1 MKTIVDYINDRLL
14 SHTKIYLNE
23 SRGIFD
29 GCYDLA
35 IFLNEKITKAIS
47 KNKSYIEIDKKS
59 IEDVIKQ
66 KMFFEKI
73 SLLIDRT
80 SDIFTARYRLDNVN
94 LSDSGLLEDVC
105 IYIGVKEYSRYRE
118 NYVDILVHEL
128 THAFNNYN
136 LIIHGA
142 SSIYDMIKDIDYD
155 RMRDFHAN
163 NVPSIIRELRRS
175 LYILQPYEKNSFI
188 SQLIA
193 NVKEL
198 MEKGEI
204 EEKRNLTSSEIMDYI
219 RKTDIYKAYKDISI
233 LISLYKNGELTESE
247 IKSIEDEYNK
257 IYKTNNKKCKHIMHI
272 LEVLMNRTIYKIE
285 NDLPKHMI
293 RECKII
299 CVH

>member
-47 KNKSYIEIDKKS
+47 KNKSYIEIDKNS

-66 KMFFEKI
+66 EMFFEKI

-80 SDIFTARYRLDNVN
+80 SDIFTARYRLDHVN

-155 RMRDFHAN
+155 RMRDFHAH
-163 NVPSIIRELRRS
+163 NVPTIIKELRRS

-193 NVKEL
+193 NIKEL
-198 MEKGEI
+198 METGEI
-204 EEKRNLTSSEIMDYI
+204 KEKHNLTSSEIIDYI

>member
-94 LSDSGLLEDVC
+94 LSDSELLEDVC

-155 RMRDFHAN
+155 RMRDFHAH

-193 NVKEL
+193 NIKEL
-198 MEKGEI
+198 METGEI
-204 EEKRNLTSSEIMDYI
+204 KEKHNLTSSEIMDYI

-247 IKSIEDEYNK
+247 IKSIENEYNK

-272 LEVLMNRTIYKIE
+272 LEVLMNRAIYKIE
-285 NDLPKHMI
+285 NVLPKNMI

-299 CVH
+299 CVN

>member
-35 IFLNEKITKAIS
+35 IFLNEKITKAIY

-155 RMRDFHAN
+155 RMRDFHAH

-193 NVKEL
+193 NIKEL
-198 MEKGEI
+198 MENGEI
-204 EEKRNLTSSEIMDYI
+204 KEKHNLTSSEIMDYI

-233 LISLYKNGELTESE
+233 LISLYKNGELSENE

-272 LEVLMNRTIYKIE
+272 LEVLMNRAIYKIE
-285 NDLPKHMI
+285 NVLPKNMI

-299 CVH
+299 CVY

>member
-80 SDIFTARYRLDNVN
+80 SNIFTARYRLDNVN

-118 NYVDILVHEL
+118 NYIDILVHEL

-155 RMRDFHAN
+155 RMRDFHAH

-193 NVKEL
+193 NIKKL

-204 EEKRNLTSSEIMDYI
+204 KEKHNLTSSEIMDYI

-247 IKSIEDEYNK
+247 IKSIEGEYNK

-272 LEVLMNRTIYKIE
+272 LEVLMNRAIYKIE
-285 NDLPKHMI
+285 TVLPKHMI
-293 RECKII
+293 HECKIV
-299 CVH
+299 CVY

>member
-47 KNKSYIEIDKKS
+47 KNKNYIEIDKKS

-128 THAFNNYN
+128 THAFNKYN

-155 RMRDFHAN
+155 RMRDFHAH

-233 LISLYKNGELTESE
+233 LISLYKNDELTESE

-272 LEVLMNRTIYKIE
+272 LEVLMNRVIYKIE
-285 NDLPKHMI
+285 NVLPKNMI
-293 RECKII
+293 HECKII
-299 CVH
+299 CVY

>member
-155 RMRDFHAN
+155 RMRDFHAH
-163 NVPSIIRELRRS
+163 NVPSIIRELRSS

-193 NVKEL
+193 NIKEL
-198 MEKGEI
+198 METGEI
-204 EEKRNLTSSEIMDYI
+204 KEKHNLTSSEIMDYI

-233 LISLYKNGELTESE
+233 LISLYKNGELLESE

-272 LEVLMNRTIYKIE
+272 LEVLMNRAIYKIE
-285 NDLPKHMI
+285 NALPKNMI

-299 CVH
+299 CVN

>member
-105 IYIGVKEYSRYRE
+105 IYIGVKEYSRYIE

-155 RMRDFHAN
+155 RMRDFHAH

-193 NVKEL
+193 NIKEL
-198 MEKGEI
+198 MENGEI
-204 EEKRNLTSSEIMDYI
+204 KEKHNLTSSEIMDYI

-233 LISLYKNGELTESE
+233 LISLYKNGELSENE

-272 LEVLMNRTIYKIE
+272 LEVLMNRAIYKIE
-285 NDLPKHMI
+285 NVLPKNMI

-299 CVH
+299 CVY

>member
-14 SHTKIYLNE
+14 SHTKLYLNE

-35 IFLNEKITKAIS
+35 IFLNEQITKAIS

-66 KMFFEKI
+66 EMFFEKI

-142 SSIYDMIKDIDYD
+142 SSIYDMIKDIDYE
-155 RMRDFHAN
+155 RMRDFHAH

-193 NVKEL
+193 NIKEL
-198 MEKGEI
+198 METGKI
-204 EEKRNLTSSEIMDYI
+204 EEKHNLTSSEIMDYI

-257 IYKTNNKKCKHIMHI
+257 IYKTNNKKCKYIMHI
-272 LEVLMNRTIYKIE
+272 LEVLMNRAIYKIE
-285 NDLPKHMI
+285 NVLPKNMI

-299 CVH
+299 CVN

>member
-1 MKTIVDYINDRLL
+1 MKTIVDYINERLL

-35 IFLNEKITKAIS
+35 IFLNEKITRAIS
-47 KNKSYIEIDKKS
+47 KNKNYIEIDKKS

-142 SSIYDMIKDIDYD
+142 SSIYDIIKDIDYD
-155 RMRDFHAN
+155 RMRYFHAH
-163 NVPSIIRELRRS
+163 NVPLIIRELRRS

-193 NVKEL
+193 NIKEL
-198 MEKGEI
+198 METGEI
-204 EEKRNLTSSEIMDYI
+204 KEKHNLTSSEIMDYI

-272 LEVLMNRTIYKIE
+272 LEVLMNRAIYKIE
-285 NDLPKHMI
+285 NVLPKHMI

-299 CVH
+299 CVY

>member
-14 SHTKIYLNE
+14 SHTKLYLNE

-47 KNKSYIEIDKKS
+47 KNKNYIEIDKKS

-66 KMFFEKI
+66 EMFFEKI

-155 RMRDFHAN
+155 RMRDFYAH

-198 MEKGEI
+198 IDTNQIEK
-204 EEKRNLTSSEIMDYI
+204 KRNLTSSEIMDYI

-272 LEVLMNRTIYKIE
+272 LEVLMNRAIYKIE
-285 NDLPKHMI
+285 NVLPKHMI

>member
-14 SHTKIYLNE
+14 SHTKMYLNE

-105 IYIGVKEYSRYRE
+105 IYIGVKEYSRYIE

-155 RMRDFHAN
+155 RMRDFHAH

-193 NVKEL
+193 NIKEL
-198 MEKGEI
+198 MENGEI
-204 EEKRNLTSSEIMDYI
+204 KEKHNLTSSEIMDYI

-233 LISLYKNGELTESE
+233 LISLYKNGELSESE

-257 IYKTNNKKCKHIMHI
+257 IYKTNNKKCKYIMHI
-272 LEVLMNRTIYKIE
+272 LEVLMNRAIYKIE
-285 NDLPKHMI
+285 NVLPKNMI

-299 CVH
+299 CVY

>member
-1 MKTIVDYINDRLL
+1 
-14 SHTKIYLNE
+14 
-23 SRGIFD
+23 
-29 GCYDLA
+29 
-35 IFLNEKITKAIS
+35 
-47 KNKSYIEIDKKS
+47 
-59 IEDVIKQ
+59 
-66 KMFFEKI
+66 MFFEKI

-118 NYVDILVHEL
+118 NYVDVLVHEL

-155 RMRDFHAN
+155 RMRDFYAH

-198 MEKGEI
+198 IEKGEI

-272 LEVLMNRTIYKIE
+272 LEVLMNRAIYKIE
-285 NDLPKHMI
+285 NVLPKHMI
-293 RECKII
+293 HECKIV
-299 CVH
+299 CVY

>member
-35 IFLNEKITKAIS
+35 IFLNQKITNAIS
-47 KNKSYIEIDKKS
+47 NNKNYIEIDKKS
-59 IEDVIKQ
+59 IEDDIKQ
-66 KMFFEKI
+66 EMFFEKI

-80 SDIFTARYRLDNVN
+80 SDIFTARYRIDNVH
-94 LSDSGLLEDVC
+94 LSDSRLLEEVC

-142 SSIYDMIKDIDYD
+142 SSIYDMIKNIDYD
-155 RMRDFHAN
+155 RMRDFHAH

-193 NVKEL
+193 NIKEL
-198 MEKGEI
+198 METGEI
-204 EEKRNLTSSEIMDYI
+204 EEKHNLTSSEIMDYI

-272 LEVLMNRTIYKIE
+272 LEVLMNRIIYKIE
-285 NDLPKHMI
+285 NVLPKNMI

>member
-14 SHTKIYLNE
+14 SHIKIYLNE

-35 IFLNEKITKAIS
+35 IFLNEKITNAIS
-47 KNKSYIEIDKKS
+47 SNRNYIEIDKKS
-59 IEDVIKQ
+59 IEDAIKQ
-66 KMFFEKI
+66 EVFFEKI

-94 LSDSGLLEDVC
+94 LSDSGLLEEVC
-105 IYIGVKEYSRYRE
+105 IYIGVKEYSKYRE
-118 NYVDILVHEL
+118 NYVSTLVHEL

-155 RMRDFHAN
+155 RMRDFHAH

-198 MEKGEI
+198 IDTNQI
-204 EEKRNLTSSEIMDYI
+204 EQKRNLTSAEIMDYI
-219 RKTDIYKAYKDISI
+219 RKTDIYNAYKDISI
-233 LISLYKNGELTESE
+233 LVFLYKNGELSESE
-247 IKSIEDEYNK
+247 IKSIEDEYNN
-257 IYKTNNKKCKHIMHI
+257 IYRTNNKKCKHIMRT
-272 LEVLMNRTIYKIE
+272 LEFLMNRTIYKIE
-285 NDLPKHMI
+285 TVLPKHMI
-293 RECKII
+293 HECKIV
-299 CVH
+299 CVY

>member
-105 IYIGVKEYSRYRE
+105 IYIGVKEYSRYIE

-155 RMRDFHAN
+155 RMRDFHAH

-175 LYILQPYEKNSFI
+175 LYILQPYEKKSFI

-193 NVKEL
+193 NIKEL
-198 MEKGEI
+198 MENGEI
-204 EEKRNLTSSEIMDYI
+204 KEKHNLTSSEIMDYI

-233 LISLYKNGELTESE
+233 LISLYKNGELSENE

-272 LEVLMNRTIYKIE
+272 LEVLMNRAIYKIE
-285 NDLPKHMI
+285 NVLPKNMI

-299 CVH
+299 CVY

>member
-23 SRGIFD
+23 SRGIFV

-35 IFLNEKITKAIS
+35 IFLNEKITNAIS
-47 KNKSYIEIDKKS
+47 SNRNYIEIDKKS

-66 KMFFEKI
+66 EMFFEKI

-94 LSDSGLLEDVC
+94 LSDSGLLEEVC
-105 IYIGVKEYSRYRE
+105 IYIGVKEYSKYRE
-118 NYVDILVHEL
+118 NYVSTLVHEL

-155 RMRDFHAN
+155 RMRDFHAH
-163 NVPSIIRELRRS
+163 NVPSIIRELRKS

-198 MEKGEI
+198 IDTNQI
-204 EEKRNLTSSEIMDYI
+204 EQKRNLTSAEIMDYI
-219 RKTDIYKAYKDISI
+219 RKTDIYNAYKDISI
-233 LISLYKNGELTESE
+233 LISLYKNGELSESE

-257 IYKTNNKKCKHIMHI
+257 IYRTNNKKCKHIMRI
-272 LEVLMNRTIYKIE
+272 LDVLMNRTIYKIE
-285 NDLPKHMI
+285 TVLPKHMI
-293 RECKII
+293 RECEIV
-299 CVH
+299 CVY

>member
-105 IYIGVKEYSRYRE
+105 IYIGVKEYSRYIE

-155 RMRDFHAN
+155 RMRDFHAH

-193 NVKEL
+193 NIKEL
-198 MEKGEI
+198 MENGEI
-204 EEKRNLTSSEIMDYI
+204 KEKHNLTSSEIMDYI

-233 LISLYKNGELTESE
+233 LISLYKNGELSESE
-247 IKSIEDEYNK
+247 IKSIEDEYNN

-272 LEVLMNRTIYKIE
+272 LEVLMNRAIYKIE
-285 NDLPKHMI
+285 NVLPKNMI

-299 CVH
+299 CVY

>member
-14 SHTKIYLNE
+14 SHTKLYLNE

-47 KNKSYIEIDKKS
+47 KNKNYIEIDKKS

-66 KMFFEKI
+66 KMFFEKL

-142 SSIYDMIKDIDYD
+142 SSIYDIIKDIDYD
-155 RMRDFHAN
+155 RMRDFHVH
-163 NVPSIIRELRRS
+163 NVPLIIRELRRS

-193 NVKEL
+193 NIKKL
-198 MEKGEI
+198 METGEI
-204 EEKRNLTSSEIMDYI
+204 KEKRNLTSSEIMDYI

-257 IYKTNNKKCKHIMHI
+257 IYKTNNKKCKYIMHI
-272 LEVLMNRTIYKIE
+272 LEVLMNRAIYKIE
-285 NDLPKHMI
+285 DVLPKHMI
-293 RECKII
+293 RECKIV
-299 CVH
+299 CVY

>member
-35 IFLNEKITKAIS
+35 IFLNEKITNAIS
-47 KNKSYIEIDKKS
+47 NNRNYIEIDKKS
-59 IEDVIKQ
+59 IEDTIKQ
-66 KMFFEKI
+66 EVFFEKI

-80 SDIFTARYRLDNVN
+80 SDIFTARYRLDNVH
-94 LSDSGLLEDVC
+94 LSDSGLLEEVC

-118 NYVDILVHEL
+118 NYVSILIHEL
-128 THAFNNYN
+128 THAFDNYN
-136 LIIHGA
+136 LIINGA
-142 SSIYDMIKDIDYD
+142 SSIYDMIKNVDYEC
-155 RMRDFHAN
+155 MRDFHAH

-193 NVKEL
+193 NIKEL
-198 MEKGEI
+198 METNEI
-204 EEKRNLTSSEIMDYI
+204 EEKHNLTSTEIMDYI

-233 LISLYKNGELTESE
+233 LIFLYKNGELSESE
-247 IKSIEDEYNK
+247 IKSIEDKYNK
-257 IYKTNNKKCKHIMHI
+257 IYRKNNKKCKHIMHI
-272 LEVLMNRTIYKIE
+272 LEVLMNRAIYKIE
-285 NDLPKHMI
+285 NVLPKQMI
-293 RECKII
+293 RECEI
-299 CVH
+299 CCVY

>member
-35 IFLNEKITKAIS
+35 IFLNRKIANAIS
-47 KNKSYIEIDKKS
+47 NNKNYIEINKKS
-59 IEDVIKQ
+59 IEDSIKQ
-66 KMFFEKI
+66 NMFFEKI

-94 LSDSGLLEDVC
+94 LSDYGLLEDVC

-118 NYVDILVHEL
+118 NYVDVLVHEL

-155 RMRDFHAN
+155 RMRDFHAH

-198 MEKGEI
+198 IDTKQIEK
-204 EEKRNLTSSEIMDYI
+204 KRNLTSSEIMDYI

-233 LISLYKNGELTESE
+233 LISLYKNDELTESE

>member
-35 IFLNEKITKAIS
+35 IFLNEKITNAIS
-47 KNKSYIEIDKKS
+47 NNKNYIEIDKKS
-59 IEDVIKQ
+59 IEDDIKQ
-66 KMFFEKI
+66 EMFFEKI

-80 SDIFTARYRLDNVN
+80 SDIFTARYRIDNVH
-94 LSDSGLLEDVC
+94 LSDSGLLEEVC

-118 NYVDILVHEL
+118 NYVSILVHEL

-142 SSIYDMIKDIDYD
+142 TSIYDMIKNIDYD
-155 RMRDFHAN
+155 RMRDFHAH
-163 NVPSIIRELRRS
+163 NVPSIIRELRKS
-175 LYILQPYEKNSFI
+175 LYILQPYEKNSFV

-193 NVKEL
+193 NIKEL
-198 MEKGEI
+198 MENNEI
-204 EEKRNLTSSEIMDYI
+204 EEKHNLTSSEIMDYI

-233 LISLYKNGELTESE
+233 LISLYKNGELSESE

-257 IYKTNNKKCKHIMHI
+257 IYRKNNKKCKHIMHI
-272 LEVLMNRTIYKIE
+272 LDVLMNRVIYKIE
-285 NDLPKHMI
+285 NVLPKHMVQ
-293 RECKII
+293 ECEIV
-299 CVH
+299 CVY

>member
-118 NYVDILVHEL
+118 NYVYILVHEL

-155 RMRDFHAN
+155 RMRDFHAH

-175 LYILQPYEKNSFI
+175 LYILQPYENNSFI

-193 NVKEL
+193 NIKEL
-198 MEKGEI
+198 METGEI
-204 EEKRNLTSSEIMDYI
+204 KEKHNLTSSEIMDYI

-233 LISLYKNGELTESE
+233 LISLYKNGELSESE

-272 LEVLMNRTIYKIE
+272 LEVLMNRAIYKIE
-285 NDLPKHMI
+285 NVLPKHMI
-293 RECKII
+293 RECEIV
-299 CVH
+299 CVY

>member
-35 IFLNEKITKAIS
+35 IFLNEKIANAIS
-47 KNKSYIEIDKKS
+47 NNKNYIEIDKKS
-59 IEDVIKQ
+59 IEDSIKQ
-66 KMFFEKI
+66 EMFFEKI

-80 SDIFTARYRLDNVN
+80 SDIFTARYRLDNIN

-136 LIIHGA
+136 LIMHGA
-142 SSIYDMIKDIDYD
+142 SSIYDMIKNIDYD
-155 RMRDFHAN
+155 RLRDFNAH

-175 LYILQPYEKNSFI
+175 LYILQPYEKNRFV

-193 NVKEL
+193 NIKKL
-198 MEKGEI
+198 METNEI
-204 EEKRNLTSSEIMDYI
+204 EEKQKLTSSEIMDYI
-219 RKTDIYKAYKDISI
+219 RKTDIYKAYEDISI
-233 LISLYKNGELTESE
+233 LISLYKNGELSESE

-257 IYKTNNKKCKHIMHI
+257 IYKTNNKKCKHIMRI

-285 NDLPKHMI
+285 TVLPKQMI
-293 RECKII
+293 HECKIC
-299 CVH
+299 CVY

>member
-14 SHTKIYLNE
+14 SHTKLYLNE

-155 RMRDFHAN
+155 RMRDFHAH

-193 NVKEL
+193 NIKEL
-198 MEKGEI
+198 METGEI
-204 EEKRNLTSSEIMDYI
+204 KEKHNLTSSEIMDYI
-219 RKTDIYKAYKDISI
+219 KKTDIYKAYKDISI
-233 LISLYKNGELTESE
+233 LISLYKNDELTESE

-272 LEVLMNRTIYKIE
+272 LEVLMNRAIYKIE
-285 NDLPKHMI
+285 NVLPKHMI

-299 CVH
+299 CVY

>member
-35 IFLNEKITKAIS
+35 IFLNEKITNAIS
-47 KNKSYIEIDKKS
+47 NNRNYIEIDKKS
-59 IEDVIKQ
+59 IEDDIKQ
-66 KMFFEKI
+66 EVFFEKI

-80 SDIFTARYRLDNVN
+80 SDIFTARYRLDNVH
-94 LSDSGLLEDVC
+94 LSDSRLLEEVC

-118 NYVDILVHEL
+118 NYVSILVHEL

-136 LIIHGA
+136 LIINGT
-142 SSIYDMIKDIDYD
+142 SSIYDMIKNVDYD
-155 RMRDFHAN
+155 RMRDFHAH

-175 LYILQPYEKNSFI
+175 LYMLQPYEKNSFV

-193 NVKEL
+193 NIKEL
-198 MEKGEI
+198 METNEI
-204 EEKRNLTSSEIMDYI
+204 EEKHNLTSVEIMDYI

-233 LISLYKNGELTESE
+233 LISLYKNGELSESE
-247 IKSIEDEYNK
+247 IRSIEDEYNK
-257 IYKTNNKKCKHIMHI
+257 IYRTNNKKCKHIMHI
-272 LEVLMNRTIYKIE
+272 LEVLMNRAIYKIE
-285 NDLPKHMI
+285 NVLPKQMI
-293 RECKII
+293 RECEI
-299 CVH
+299 CCVY

>member
-14 SHTKIYLNE
+14 SHTKLYLNE

-47 KNKSYIEIDKKS
+47 KNKSYIEIDKNS

-66 KMFFEKI
+66 EMFFEKI

-155 RMRDFHAN
+155 RMRDFHAH

-193 NVKEL
+193 NVIDTNQI
-198 MEKGEI
+198 EK
-204 EEKRNLTSSEIMDYI
+204 KRNLTSSEIMDYI